1 MKALVFDAFDM
12 PLREADV
19 PDPTPKPDEVVMSV
33 CRCGICG
40 SDLHMTKDPTFGLA
54 GGEVIGHEYSG
65 EVLEV
70 GKEVTDLKVGDLVAA
85 APLRGCGHCAE
96 CRQGNPAWCE
106 NGMELIG
113 GGYAEYAAL
122 AGRQLRK
129 MPSEISLA
137 DGALAEPLAVALH
150 GILRSG
156 MTPGDRVLVVGA
168 GAIGLAVVYWA
179 RRMGAGCVVVADIHD
194 HQRDRAMDLGATEFL
209 VSDPDIA
216 HQSAS
221 ACGGAPDIVF
231 ECVGKV
237 GLIDHCIDLVRPRG
251 TVCVLGLCVGT
262 DRMDSFRAISKEV
275 NVVMSVFFNMHE
287 FSNAIDALDSGRFA
301 PQLLISDTVSLD
313 TAPTAFEALRQR
325 TTQCKVLIAPNL
337 TAP

>member
-1 MKALVFDAFDM
+1 MKALVFDAFGK
-12 PLREADV
+12 PLRATDR
-19 PDPTPKPDEVVMSV
+19 PDPAPRADEVVLKV

-40 SDLHMTKDPTFGLA
+40 SDLHMTEDPTFGLA
-54 GGEVIGHEYSG
+54 GGEVIGHEFSG

-70 GKEVTDLKVGDLVAA
+70 GPDVTGLKPGDLVAA
-85 APLRGCGHCAE
+85 APLKGCGQCAA
-96 CRQGNPAWCE
+96 CRAGEPAWCE

-129 MPSEISLA
+129 LPWGISLA

-150 GILRSG
+150 GVMRSG
-156 MTPGDRVLVVGA
+156 MKPGDRVLVVGA

-179 RRMGAGCVVVADIHD
+179 RRMGAGSIVAADLHA
-194 HQRDRAMDLGATEFL
+194 HQRDRAEELGASGFV
-209 VSDPDIA
+209 VSRPDMA
-216 HQSAS
+216 ERVAA

-251 TVCVLGLCVGT
+251 TVCVLGLCTGT
-262 DRMDSFRAISKEV
+262 DKLDSFRAISKEV

-287 FSNAIDALDSGRFA
+287 FATSIDALDSGRYA
-301 PQLLISDTVSLD
+301 PQHLVSDVVTL
-313 TAPTAFEALRQR
+313 TEAPSAFEALRHR
-325 TTQCKVLIAPNL
+325 TTQCKVLIDMDMPA
-337 TAP
+337 